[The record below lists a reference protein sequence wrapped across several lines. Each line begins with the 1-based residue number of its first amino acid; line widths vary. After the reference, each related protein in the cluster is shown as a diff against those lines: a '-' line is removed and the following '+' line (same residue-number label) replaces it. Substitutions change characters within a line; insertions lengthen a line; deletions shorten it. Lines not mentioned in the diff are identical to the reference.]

1 MLPLKTI
8 KLILFEILEFTALI
22 APVFVILER
31 FANLFLHISGDRT
44 TYWLIVAVSIAYV
57 TSATLLA
64 WVPLEYVVLKRRRFI
79 TEITQWRPTVLL
91 FLVLSTAPCF
101 GILIASS
108 QVQMAAGSRPDRF
121 TELPVSL
128 VLFSM
133 ILVDI
138 VEKLRLHRLMG
149 EADDL
154 DTDMILSSPTLT
166 NLEPVATVSGH
177 LPSETVQD
185 EDTPNGDAHA
195 EPGVRNGVPSGR
207 WQNSTL
213 SQSTYTP
220 TRTSSTAY
228 LYSTRPRAYSG
239 PLKIL
244 WRRDPRAQIFVD
256 SFMFWLDTVE
266 MVRIGSIEDV
276 FFSPWVYPVYIFSF
290 VSCLR
295 QAITPN
301 NPIHSWA
308 GVLLQDFP
316 FFVLRVALLVV
327 FGYVTPVLFVMKNLL
342 VCLTYV
348 YFTFLTKLKIF
359 NRRSMF

>member
-1 MLPLKTI
+1 MLPLKII
-8 KLILFEILEFTALI
+8 KLIIFEILEFTALI

-31 FANLFLHISGDRT
+31 FANLLLQISERDWT

-57 TSATLLA
+57 TTVTLVA
-64 WVPLEYVVLKRRRFI
+64 WVPLEYMVLKRRRFI

-108 QVQMAAGSRPDRF
+108 EVQVAAGRRLDRF
-121 TELPVSL
+121 AELPVSL

-149 EADDL
+149 ETDDL
-154 DTDMILSSPTLT
+154 DTDMILPGPTLT
-166 NLEPVATVSGH
+166 NLEPVTTVSEQV
-177 LPSETVQD
+177 LSETVQD

-195 EPGVRNGVPSGR
+195 EPGVRNGAPSGR
-207 WQNSTL
+207 WQNGTPSRL
-213 SQSTYTP
+213 YTP
-220 TRTSSTAY
+220 SRTSSTAY
-228 LYSTRPRAYSG
+228 LYSSRPRTYSG

-244 WRRDPRAQIFVD
+244 WRRDPRAEIFVN

-266 MVRIGSIEDV
+266 MIRIGSIDRI
-276 FFSPWVYPVYIFSF
+276 FFSVWVFPVYILSF

-295 QAITPN
+295 LAITPD

-308 GVLLQDFP
+308 GVVLQDFP

-327 FGYVTPVLFVMKNLL
+327 FGYVTPVLFLMKNLF
-342 VCLTYV
+342 VCLSYV
-348 YFTFLTKLKIF
+348 YFTLLTKVKIF